1 VSLTAKTL
9 GVIIPVF
16 IATTFCLTVPF
27 IIIVADAA
35 VLAAALAIYISER
48 VGHSRVVEETVS
60 DPD

>member
-1 VSLTAKTL
+1 ML
-9 GVIIPVF
+9 GVIVPVF

-48 VGHSRVVEETVS
+48 VGPESTAEETTK
-60 DPD
+60 DLE